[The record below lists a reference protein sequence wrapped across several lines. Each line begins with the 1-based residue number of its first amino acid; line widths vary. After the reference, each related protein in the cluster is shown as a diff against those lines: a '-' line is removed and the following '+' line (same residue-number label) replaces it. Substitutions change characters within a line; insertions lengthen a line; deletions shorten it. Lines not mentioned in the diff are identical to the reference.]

1 MEPGPATNELFE
13 STGLG
18 SFVGRDFLLPISIM
32 KRLRRSALGLVLF
45 SSLVGFSS
53 LGCVLSQSTNGTG
66 LTEEQVDAIVVGGS
80 LRGDVASVFGAPD
93 EIIYSNLEH
102 DPLFERAYK
111 YSRRR
116 RKTTFF
122 TLILFSGARTDVN
135 HDEVVIFFDDFGLV
149 EEIAARLDM
158 DKPRYGAPWGDDDK

>member
-1 MEPGPATNELFE
+1 MR
-13 STGLG
+13 
-18 SFVGRDFLLPISIM
+18 FV
-32 KRLRRSALGLVLF
+32 RRSAPILILL
-45 SSLVGFSS
+45 STLVGFSGM
-53 LGCVLSQSTNGTG
+53 GCVLSQSTSGTG
-66 LTEEQVDAIVVGGS
+66 LSEEQVDAIVVGGS
-80 LRGDVASVFGAPD
+80 LRADVAAVFGAPD

-135 HDEVVIFFDDFGLV
+135 HDEVVIFFDDFGIV
-149 EEIAARLDM
+149 EGMAARLDM
-158 DKPRYGAPWGDDDK
+158 DRPRYGAPWGDDDK

>member
-1 MEPGPATNELFE
+1 MLLA
-13 STGLG
+13 SMLG
-18 SFVGRDFLLPISIM
+18 M
-32 KRLRRSALGLVLF
+32 LGLT
-45 SSLVGFSS
+45 SA
-53 LGCVLSQSTNGTG
+53 GCVLSQTTNGTG
-66 LTEEQVDAIVVGGS
+66 ISEEQVYAIVVGGS
-80 LRGDVASVFGAPD
+80 TRADVARVFGTPD

-111 YSRRR
+111 YKRMR

-135 HDEVVIFFDDFGLV
+135 HDQVIVFFDDFGLV

-158 DKPRYGAPWGDDDK
+158 DRPRYGAPWGDDDK

>member
-1 MEPGPATNELFE
+1 
-13 STGLG
+13 
-18 SFVGRDFLLPISIM
+18 M
-32 KRLRRSALGLVLF
+32 KRPGHSALTLALL
-45 SSLVGFSS
+45 SALVGFSG

-66 LTEEQVDAIVVGGS
+66 ITEEQVDAIVVGGS
-80 LRGDVASVFGAPD
+80 LRSDVATVFGAPD

-135 HDEVVIFFDDFGLV
+135 HDEVVVFFDDYGLV

-158 DKPRYGAPWGDDDK
+158 DRPRYGAPWGDDDK

>member
-1 MEPGPATNELFE
+1 
-13 STGLG
+13 
-18 SFVGRDFLLPISIM
+18 M
-32 KRLRRSALGLVLF
+32 KRPAHSALTLALL
-45 SSLVGFSS
+45 SALVGFSGIS
-53 LGCVLSQSTNGTG
+53 CVLSQSTNGTG
-66 LTEEQVDAIVVGGS
+66 ISEEQVDAIVVGGS
-80 LRGDVASVFGAPD
+80 LRSDVATVFGAPD

-135 HDEVVIFFDDFGLV
+135 HDEVVVFFDDYGVV

-158 DKPRYGAPWGDDDK
+158 DRPRYGAPWGDDDK

>member
-1 MEPGPATNELFE
+1 
-13 STGLG
+13 
-18 SFVGRDFLLPISIM
+18 M
-32 KRLRRSALGLVLF
+32 KRPAHSALTLALL
-45 SSLVGFSS
+45 SALVGFSG

-66 LTEEQVDAIVVGGS
+66 ISEEQVDAIVVGGS
-80 LRGDVASVFGAPD
+80 LRSDVATVFGAPD

-135 HDEVVIFFDDFGLV
+135 HDEVVVFFDDYGVV

-158 DKPRYGAPWGDDDK
+158 DRPRYGAPWGDDDK

>member
-1 MEPGPATNELFE
+1 MKELPFG
-13 STGLG
+13 SSINFGDPISIQRDFCKLPLG
-18 SFVGRDFLLPISIM
+18 KIADSYFLLPTSNM
-32 KRLRRSALGLVLF
+32 KYSSYSTLALVVF
-45 SSLVGFSS
+45 SLLVGFSS

-66 LTEEQVDAIVVGGS
+66 LTEEQVDAIV
-80 LRGDVASVFGAPD
+80 D

-122 TLILFSGARTDVN
+122 TVILFSGARTDVN

-158 DKPRYGAPWGDDDK
+158 DKPRYGAPWGDDDR

>member
-1 MEPGPATNELFE
+1 
-13 STGLG
+13 
-18 SFVGRDFLLPISIM
+18 M
-32 KRLRRSALGLVLF
+32 KRPAHSALTLALL
-45 SSLVGFSS
+45 SALVGFSG

-66 LTEEQVDAIVVGGS
+66 ITEEQVDAIVVGGS
-80 LRGDVASVFGAPD
+80 LRSDVAAVFGAPD
-93 EIIYSNLEH
+93 KIIYSNLEH

-135 HDEVVIFFDDFGLV
+135 HDEVVIFFDDYGLV

-158 DKPRYGAPWGDDDK
+158 DRPRYGAPWGDDDK

>member
-1 MEPGPATNELFE
+1 MARSPRSLLF
-13 STGLG
+13 
-18 SFVGRDFLLPISIM
+18 F
-32 KRLRRSALGLVLF
+32 LGLTLWLA
-45 SSLVGFSS
+45 SSS
-53 LGCVLSQSTNGTG
+53 LGCVLSQSTTGTG

-80 LRGDVASVFGAPD
+80 TRADVATVFGAPD

-102 DPLFERAYK
+102 DPLNERAYR

-135 HDEVVIFFDDFGLV
+135 HDQVVVFFDDFGLV

-158 DKPRYGAPWGDDDK
+158 DRPRYGGPWGDDDR

>member
-1 MEPGPATNELFE
+1 
-13 STGLG
+13 
-18 SFVGRDFLLPISIM
+18 M
-32 KRLRRSALGLVLF
+32 KRPAHSALTLALL
-45 SSLVGFSS
+45 SALVGFSG

-66 LTEEQVDAIVVGGS
+66 ISEEQVDAIVVGGS
-80 LRGDVASVFGAPD
+80 LRSDVATVFGAPD

-135 HDEVVIFFDDFGLV
+135 HDEVVVFFDDYDLV

-158 DKPRYGAPWGDDDK
+158 DRPRYGAPWGDDDK

>member
-1 MEPGPATNELFE
+1 MRYPRP
-13 STGLG
+13 
-18 SFVGRDFLLPISIM
+18 
-32 KRLRRSALGLVLF
+32 SALKSILL
-45 SSLVGFSS
+45 SSLVAFSS
-53 LGCVLSQSTNGTG
+53 LGCVLSQSTSGTG
-66 LTEEQVDAIVVGGS
+66 LSEEQVDAIVVGGS
-80 LRGDVASVFGAPD
+80 LRADVTAVFGAPD
-93 EIIYSNLEH
+93 EIIYSNREH

-149 EEIAARLDM
+149 EGIAARLDM
-158 DKPRYGAPWGDDDK
+158 DRPRYGVPWGDDDK

>member
-1 MEPGPATNELFE
+1 
-13 STGLG
+13 
-18 SFVGRDFLLPISIM
+18 M
-32 KRLRRSALGLVLF
+32 KRPAHSALTLALL
-45 SSLVGFSS
+45 SALVGFSG

-66 LTEEQVDAIVVGGS
+66 ITEEQVDAIVVGGS
-80 LRGDVASVFGAPD
+80 LRSDVATVFGAPD

-135 HDEVVIFFDDFGLV
+135 HDEVVVFFDDYGLV

-158 DKPRYGAPWGDDDK
+158 DRPRYGAPWGDDDK

>member
-1 MEPGPATNELFE
+1 MSHPIRSLLSLLLASSFLGAPG
-13 STGLG
+13 
-18 SFVGRDFLLPISIM
+18 
-32 KRLRRSALGLVLF
+32 
-45 SSLVGFSS
+45 

-66 LTEEQVDAIVVGGS
+66 LTEEQVDAIVVGAS
-80 LRGDVASVFGAPD
+80 TRADVATVFGAPD

-122 TLILFSGARTDVN
+122 TLILFSGARSDVN
-135 HDEVVIFFDDFGLV
+135 HDQVVVFFDDFGLV
-149 EEIAARLDM
+149 EDFAARLDM
-158 DKPRYGAPWGDDDK
+158 DRPRYGAPWGDDDK

>member
-1 MEPGPATNELFE
+1 MEPGPPTNERFE
-13 STGLG
+13 SIGFS
-18 SFVGRDFLLPISIM
+18 SFVARDFLLPTSIM
-32 KRLRRSALGLVLF
+32 KRLRRSALALVLF

-53 LGCVLSQSTNGTG
+53 LGCVLSQSTNGTS

-80 LRGDVASVFGAPD
+80 LRGDVAAVFGAPD
-93 EIIYSNLEH
+93 EIVYSNLEH

-135 HDEVVIFFDDFGLV
+135 HDEVVVFFDDFGLV

>member
-1 MEPGPATNELFE
+1 ME
-13 STGLG
+13 
-18 SFVGRDFLLPISIM
+18 
-32 KRLRRSALGLVLF
+32 RLKANFFSVALVF
-45 SSLVGFSS
+45 AFFAVSNS
-53 LGCVLSQSTNGTG
+53 GCVLSQSTTGTG
-66 LTEEQVDAIVVGGS
+66 LNEEQVDAIEVGVS
-80 LRGDVASVFGAPD
+80 TRADVARVFGAPD

-111 YSRRR
+111 YKRMR

-135 HDEVVIFFDDFGLV
+135 HDQVIVFFDDFGLV

-158 DKPRYGAPWGDDDK
+158 DRPRYGAPWGDDDK

>member
-1 MEPGPATNELFE
+1 MIRPSRLLF
-13 STGLG
+13 GLMLISWIGFAG
-18 SFVGRDFLLPISIM
+18 S
-32 KRLRRSALGLVLF
+32 
-45 SSLVGFSS
+45 
-53 LGCVLSQSTNGTG
+53 GCVLSQSTSGTG

-80 LRGDVASVFGAPD
+80 TREDVSTVFGAPD

-102 DPLFERAYK
+102 DRLFERAYQ

-135 HDEVVIFFDDFGLV
+135 HDQVVVFFDDFGLV
-149 EEIAARLDM
+149 EDVAARLDM
-158 DKPRYGAPWGDDDK
+158 NRPRYGAPWGDDDK

>member
-1 MEPGPATNELFE
+1 
-13 STGLG
+13 
-18 SFVGRDFLLPISIM
+18 M
-32 KRLRRSALGLVLF
+32 KRPAHSALTLALL
-45 SSLVGFSS
+45 SALVGFSG

-66 LTEEQVDAIVVGGS
+66 ISEEQVDAIVVGGS
-80 LRGDVASVFGAPD
+80 LRSDVATVFGAPD

-135 HDEVVIFFDDFGLV
+135 HDEVVVFFDDYGLV

-158 DKPRYGAPWGDDDK
+158 DRPRYGAPWGDDDK